1 MRVVV
6 VGATG
11 NVGTAV
17 LRRLAAVRADDDGV
31 TGRHAAGDAGHH
43 AAGDAARDAAGVQIV
58 GVARRLPDLR
68 AEPYAAAVWHAV
80 DVGAADAVDQ
90 LTAVFQ
96 GADAVI
102 HLAWALQPTHD
113 IPAQHRTNVTG
124 TANVLAAVARAEVPQ
139 VVVASSVGAY
149 RGVDVDGKHTPVDES
164 WPADGI
170 STATYSIHKADNE
183 AAMDAFEAEHPSV
196 TVTRLRPGLIFQR
209 DAAAEIRGLFL
220 GHLVPMSIV
229 RWIRWLVLPLPYPFV
244 FQAVHA
250 DDVAD
255 AYWRAV
261 DRRAAGAFNIA
272 ASPVLNPPRLARLRH
287 ARCRADPAAVAAR
300 DRDGDV
306 AAAVA
311 ADGRRVDRHRGR
323 GADHADRPCPVGAR
337 MGGPAHLRR
346 SVACTRGR
354 VRGRC
359 ERSGVGAAPR
369 LTGLGLGVAGVGA
382 AWSPRA
388 YRVLSGVRGRKF

>member
-1 MRVVV
+1 MRIVV

-17 LRRLAAVRADDDGV
+17 LRRLAAVRAD
-31 TGRHAAGDAGHH
+31 GD
-43 AAGDAARDAAGVQIV
+43 GDAAGRDAVGPDAAGRDGAGRVVAGRDATGVQIV

-68 AEPYAAAVWHAV
+68 AEPYDAAVWHAV

-170 STATYSIHKADNE
+170 PTATYSIHKAANE

-272 ASPVLNPPRLARLRH
+272 ATPVLNPPRLARAFGMLGAVRIPLGLLRGIVTLTWRLRLQPTDAGWIDIAAGVPIMRTDR
-287 ARCRADPAAVAAR
+287 ARSVLGWEARHTSEEALRALVA
-300 DRDGDV
+300 GF
-306 AAAVA
+306 
-311 ADGRRVDRHRGR
+311 ADGGNVPGSGPLRG
-323 GADHADRPCPVGAR
+323 
-337 MGGPAHLRR
+337 
-346 SVACTRGR
+346 
-354 VRGRC
+354 
-359 ERSGVGAAPR
+359 
-369 LTGLGLGVAGVGA
+369 
-382 AWSPRA
+382 
-388 YRVLSGVRGRKF
+388 

>member
-1 MRVVV
+1 MRIVV

-11 NVGTAV
+11 NVGTAG
-17 LRRLAAVRADDDGV
+17 LRRLAAVRAD
-31 TGRHAAGDAGHH
+31 GD
-43 AAGDAARDAAGVQIV
+43 GDAAGRDAVGPDAAGRDGGGRDATGRDGAGVQIV

-68 AEPYAAAVWHAV
+68 AEPYDAAVWHAV

-149 RGVDVDGKHTPVDES
+149 RGVDVDGKRTPVDES

-170 STATYSIHKADNE
+170 PTATYSIHKAANE
-183 AAMDAFEAEHPSV
+183 AAMDAFEADHPSV

-272 ASPVLNPPRLARLRH
+272 ASPVLNPPRLARAFGMLGAVRIPLRLLRGIVTVTWRLRLQPTDAGWIDIAAGVPIMRTDR
-287 ARCRADPAAVAAR
+287 ARSVLGWEARHTSEEALRALVA
-300 DRDGDV
+300 GF
-306 AAAVA
+306 
-311 ADGRRVDRHRGR
+311 ADGANVPGSGPLRG
-323 GADHADRPCPVGAR
+323 
-337 MGGPAHLRR
+337 
-346 SVACTRGR
+346 
-354 VRGRC
+354 
-359 ERSGVGAAPR
+359 
-369 LTGLGLGVAGVGA
+369 
-382 AWSPRA
+382 
-388 YRVLSGVRGRKF
+388 

>member
-1 MRVVV
+1 MRIVV

-17 LRRLAAVRADDDGV
+17 LRRLAAVRADGDGATGRDGASGD
-31 TGRHAAGDAGHH
+31 TGRHAAGDGV
-43 AAGDAARDAAGVQIV
+43 GVGVQIV

-90 LTAVFQ
+90 LAAVFQ

-113 IPAQHRTNVTG
+113 IPAQHGTNVTG

-170 STATYSIHKADNE
+170 PTATYSIHKAANE
-183 AAMDAFEAEHPSV
+183 AAMDAFEADHPSV

-272 ASPVLNPPRLARLRH
+272 ASPVLNPPRLARAFGMLGAVRIPLRLLRGIVTVTWRLRLQPTDAGWIDIAAGVPIMRTDR
-287 ARCRADPAAVAAR
+287 ARSVLGWEARHTSEEALRALVA
-300 DRDGDV
+300 GF
-306 AAAVA
+306 
-311 ADGRRVDRHRGR
+311 ADGANVPGSGPLRG
-323 GADHADRPCPVGAR
+323 
-337 MGGPAHLRR
+337 
-346 SVACTRGR
+346 
-354 VRGRC
+354 
-359 ERSGVGAAPR
+359 
-369 LTGLGLGVAGVGA
+369 
-382 AWSPRA
+382 
-388 YRVLSGVRGRKF
+388 

>member
-17 LRRLAAVRADDDGV
+17 LRRLAAVRADGDGDSGRHAAGD
-31 TGRHAAGDAGHH
+31 TGRHAAGDDGRH
-43 AAGDAARDAAGVQIV
+43 AAGDVAGDAAGVQIV

-170 STATYSIHKADNE
+170 PTATYSIHKAANE

-272 ASPVLNPPRLARLRH
+272 ASPVLNPPRLARAFGMLGAVRIPLRLLRGIVTVTWRLRLQPTDAGWIDIAAGVPIMRTDR
-287 ARCRADPAAVAAR
+287 ARSVLGWEARHTSEEALRALVA
-300 DRDGDV
+300 GF
-306 AAAVA
+306 
-311 ADGRRVDRHRGR
+311 ADGANVPGSGPLRG
-323 GADHADRPCPVGAR
+323 
-337 MGGPAHLRR
+337 
-346 SVACTRGR
+346 
-354 VRGRC
+354 
-359 ERSGVGAAPR
+359 
-369 LTGLGLGVAGVGA
+369 
-382 AWSPRA
+382 
-388 YRVLSGVRGRKF
+388 

>member
-17 LRRLAAVRADDDGV
+17 LRRLAAVRADGDGDS
-31 TGRHAAGDAGHH
+31 GRH

-124 TANVLAAVARAEVPQ
+124 TENVLAAVARAGVPQ
-139 VVVASSVGAY
+139 VVVASSVGTY
-149 RGVDVDGKHTPVDES
+149 RGVDVDGKRTPVDES
-164 WPADGI
+164 WPATGI
-170 STATYSIHKADNE
+170 PTATYSIHKAANE
-183 AAMDAFEAEHPSV
+183 AAMDRFEAANPSV
-196 TVTRLRPGLIFQR
+196 VVTRLRPGLVFQR
-209 DAAAEIRGLFL
+209 AAAAEIRGLFL

-229 RWIRWLVLPLPYPFV
+229 RWIRWAVLPLPLPFV

-255 AYWRAV
+255 AYWRAI
-261 DRRAAGAFNIA
+261 DRQAGGAFNIA
-272 ASPVLNPPRLARLRH
+272 AAPVLNPPRMARAFGMLGAVRAPMWLIRGLVTLTWRLRIQPTDAGWVDIAAGVPIMRTDK
-287 ARCRADPAAVAAR
+287 ARSELGWEPRHTSEEALRELVA
-300 DRDGDV
+300 GF
-306 AAAVA
+306 
-311 ADGRRVDRHRGR
+311 ADGARVPASGPLRG
-323 GADHADRPCPVGAR
+323 
-337 MGGPAHLRR
+337 
-346 SVACTRGR
+346 
-354 VRGRC
+354 
-359 ERSGVGAAPR
+359 
-369 LTGLGLGVAGVGA
+369 
-382 AWSPRA
+382 
-388 YRVLSGVRGRKF
+388 